1 MVVYRHFLQLRLQVV
16 EAEVEVPLLA
26 EVLLL
31 AQFFQANQVA
41 LVAEAE
47 AEAVALAHVLEVVV
61 VETSLQ

>member
-1 MVVYRHFLQLRLQVV
+1 MVVYRHFLQLRLQVA
-16 EAEVEVPLLA
+16 EAGVEVPLLA

-31 AQFFQANQVA
+31 AQFFLVNQAV

-61 VETSLQ
+61 METSLQ

>member
-1 MVVYRHFLQLRLQVV
+1 VA
-16 EAEVEVPLLA
+16 EAGVEVPLLA

-31 AQFFQANQVA
+31 AQFFQANKVA

-61 VETSLQ
+61 METSLQ

>member
-1 MVVYRHFLQLRLQVV
+1 MVVYRHFLQLRLQVA
-16 EAEVEVPLLA
+16 EAGVEVPLLA

-31 AQFFQANQVA
+31 AQFFQANKVA

-61 VETSLQ
+61 METSLQ